1 MNRFIHNNNNSRESK
16 AKKFL
21 LKSNRNWKWKWKR
34 KGKIFWLFSS
44 NLFIHSSRQYVLD
57 SEFVFVFSYLSLN
70 NVFFVLFLDE
80 NLRDFSLSTHL
91 FIYILCKSQI
101 KQNRKKNI
109 YYSLVLRDKY
119 LRENFTAFII
129 LFVCLMV
136 QDCHSFHSS
145 QSRILFFPLFVH

>member
-1 MNRFIHNNNNSRESK
+1 MKMKKKRKNILAIFKQFIHS
-16 AKKFL
+16 
-21 LKSNRNWKWKWKR
+21 
-34 KGKIFWLFSS
+34 
-44 NLFIHSSRQYVLD
+44 FIHSSRQYVLD